1 LVLAALAAERWSNI
15 EAIERFVAGNGYAFL
30 KLFERTGDQLWLDR
44 ARARSRCTRWS
55 RSSGRAAR
63 TAAGRVVLTTF
74 VDSACKQACPI
85 IVGVLGRALRQ
96 LSPREQRQLVALAI
110 SVHPQVDTPPRI
122 RRFLAERHALGQLDY
137 LVAPVQQMKL
147 VWRRFAILPAA
158 ETGNADVHS
167 ADVRIFDRDG
177 VWRSTMHAGVDLTV
191 ANVIHDIRQA
201 LAEKPT

>member
-44 ARARSRCTRWS
+44 ARAFEMHPVEQVERTRSTH
-55 RSSGRAAR
+55 GRGPR
-63 TAAGRVVLTTF
+63 RPHDLRRLGLQ
-74 VDSACKQACPI
+74 QACPI
-85 IVGVLGRALRQ
+85 IVGVLGSALRQ
-96 LSPREQRQLVALAI
+96 LSPREHRQLVALAI
-110 SVHPQVDTPPRI
+110 SVHPQVDTPPHI

-137 LVAPVQQMKL
+137 LVAPVQQMKP
-147 VWRRFAILPAA
+147 VWKRFAILPAA